1 MSRPIAREVA
11 MKRVYAEMLGG
22 DATPDAILE
31 QSEIT
36 EPLEADEVD
45 FVGAVVAGVAA
56 HAEELDAL
64 VDRYAVDWA
73 VDRIARVDLAILRV
87 SAYELLYRSDVPTG
101 ASINEA
107 VELSKR
113 FGGERSFAFVNGI
126 LGSIARSLPQGEDG
140 AQG

>member
-1 MSRPIAREVA
+1 

-31 QSEIT
+31 QSNISET
-36 EPLEADEVD
+36 LEPDELAFVD
-45 FVGAVVAGVAA
+45 DVVAGVFS
-56 HAEELDAL
+56 HAEELDTL

-73 VDRIARVDLAILRV
+73 IGRIARVDLAILRV
-87 SAYELLYRSDVPTG
+87 SVYELLYRRDVPTG

-113 FGGERSFAFVNGI
+113 FGGERSYAFVNGI
-126 LGSIARSLPQGEDG
+126 LGSVAKSLPENG
-140 AQG
+140 A